1 MTSLK
6 FCLKRKCYLK
16 SLTQSSMSCR
26 LLLKMWGLYVSIT
39 SRINP
44 WGIASFVFCNWA
56 LMEALKSGMPVVFV
70 LPVRFD
76 VLFPVPLREWSGDG
90 CPKVS
95 ESIRW
100 KVPDFVRMKSLGF
113 LKLELRGLASW
124 SKLSSLFLRL
134 NSALNSLSLTSDI
147 LVVCVWK

>member
-1 MTSLK
+1 MTTSFRLSLN
-6 FCLKRKCYLK
+6 RKIYLK
-16 SLTQSSMSCR
+16 SLTQSSISCR

-44 WGIASFVFCNWA
+44 WGIASLVFCSWA
-56 LMEALKSGMPVVFV
+56 LMEALKSGMPVVLV
-70 LPVRFD
+70 LPVRLE
-76 VLFPVPLREWSGDG
+76 VLFPVSLREWSGDG
-90 CPKVS
+90 WPKVS

-147 LVVCVWK
+147 LVVCV

>member
-1 MTSLK
+1 MTKSLK
-6 FCLKRKCYLK
+6 MYLNRKCYLR
-16 SLTQSSMSCR
+16 SLTQSSISCR
-26 LLLKMWGLYVSIT
+26 LLLKIWGLYVSIT
-39 SRINP
+39 SRIKP
-44 WGIASFVFCNWA
+44 WGIASLVFCNWA
-56 LMEALKSGMPVVFV
+56 LMEALKSGMPVVL
-70 LPVRFD
+70 LPVRLD